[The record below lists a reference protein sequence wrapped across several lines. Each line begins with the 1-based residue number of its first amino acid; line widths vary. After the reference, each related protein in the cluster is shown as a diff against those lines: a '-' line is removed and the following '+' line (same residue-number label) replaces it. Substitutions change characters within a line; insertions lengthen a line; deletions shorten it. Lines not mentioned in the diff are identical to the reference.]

1 MPDHRRPQHSP
12 QAFEQDSGE
21 PDLDAGYTTAHNAFM
36 DHVSGCYKCR
46 NQGVDCQDVGPI
58 KARLRETR
66 SASLAARSGNR

>member
-1 MPDHRRPQHSP
+1 
-12 QAFEQDSGE
+12 
-21 PDLDAGYTTAHNAFM
+21 M